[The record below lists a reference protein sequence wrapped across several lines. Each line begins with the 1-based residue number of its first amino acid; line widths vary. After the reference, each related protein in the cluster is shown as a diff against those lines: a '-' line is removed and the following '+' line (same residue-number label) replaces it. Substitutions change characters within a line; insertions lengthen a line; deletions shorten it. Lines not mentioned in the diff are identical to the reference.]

1 MLAKW
6 IPPNERSRMGAFVYA
21 GKLVRFDDIFS
32 SACVALSHVHQ
43 HGTMLPSGIY
53 RAIHL
58 LLLLLLLFSSSY
70 SSSAFFLSSS
80 FVNLSHLIRG
90 IRCRICRSIYSSFSV
105 CFTCRSAVWHCH
117 LNAIERYPIRIWFR
131 RRLAVDFLRVRCCR
145 YHMVRRFPADGLR
158 GPGKPSAYIR
168 GREEVHSERS
178 VG

>member
-58 LLLLLLLFSSSY
+58 LLLFLLILLLPSSFFF
-70 SSSAFFLSSS
+70 FFL
-80 FVNLSHLIRG
+80 
-90 IRCRICRSIYSSFSV
+90 Y
-105 CFTCRSAVWHCH
+105 
-117 LNAIERYPIRIWFR
+117 
-131 RRLAVDFLRVRCCR
+131 
-145 YHMVRRFPADGLR
+145 
-158 GPGKPSAYIR
+158 
-168 GREEVHSERS
+168 
-178 VG
+178 